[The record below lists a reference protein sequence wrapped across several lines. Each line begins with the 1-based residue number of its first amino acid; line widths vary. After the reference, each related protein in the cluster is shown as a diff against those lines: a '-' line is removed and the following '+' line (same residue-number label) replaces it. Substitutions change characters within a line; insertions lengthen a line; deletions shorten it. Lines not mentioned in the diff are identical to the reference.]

1 MNEWWIDRDILKY
14 RFVYIVFIHCVQRE
28 FDHCILL
35 KYKFTCSCWDIACE
49 VFIVI
54 DIFLCKYFR
63 GKLVILYLVV

>member
-14 RFVYIVFIHCVQRE
+14 RFVYIVLIHCVQRE
-28 FDHCILL
+28 FDHCIL
-35 KYKFTCSCWDIACE
+35 ACE

-63 GKLVILYLVV
+63 GKLVI